1 MSSQVSATHVSQAR
15 RYLLIGLAALVV
27 VLAALIVIPSFSRS
41 RESARMISDGLVP
54 ATAQAPIGQARYAAK
69 AIGRG
74 GSGARGGGLMGGGGA
89 MRAGGGPVEAGFEA
103 EAPAPSTP
111 SATLPWPSG
120 PMLIRTASLL
130 VRVDDVATAH
140 DEVAR
145 IARAAQGYIA
155 ETTFNS
161 ESGPASATITIRVPS
176 QGLDSVIDR
185 ITKLGKLLSKQIS
198 AQEVTEEYVDL
209 GSRRRNLE
217 KEEQRL
223 IELLQRA
230 GKMRDLLE
238 VEQTLAR
245 VRGQIEQISGRMRY
259 LENRVSLSTVTVML
273 EGPQPRPGVGSPT
286 WAASDVVREAARSL
300 LATGRSLAT
309 LVIWL
314 GVYSPVWAPLVILLI
329 WLIRRT
335 SPRRLETP
343 TAGS

>member
-1 MSSQVSATHVSQAR
+1 MGSQVSVSRASQAR
-15 RYLLIGLAALVV
+15 RYLLIGLTVLVV
-27 VLAALIVIPSFSRS
+27 VLVALIVIPSFSRS
-41 RESARMISDGLVP
+41 RESARMVSDELAP
-54 ATAQAPIGQARYAAK
+54 ASAPAPYAAK
-69 AIGRG
+69 MMG
-74 GSGARGGGLMGGGGA
+74 GGGGGARGGMG
-89 MRAGGGPVEAGFEA
+89 RGGGPSLAADSAPIEAGFEA
-103 EAPAPSTP
+103 EEPAPSIRG
-111 SATLPWPSG
+111 AALPWPSG
-120 PMLIRTASLL
+120 PMLIRAASLQM
-130 VRVDDVATAH
+130 RVDDVATAH
-140 DEVAR
+140 EEVAR

-185 ITKLGKLLSKQIS
+185 ISKLGKLLSKHIS

-209 GSRRRNLE
+209 SSRRRNLE

-223 IELLQRA
+223 LELLQRA

-273 EGPQPRPGVGSPT
+273 EGPQPKPGAGSPT

-309 LVIWL
+309 LAIWL
-314 GVYSPVWAPLVILLI
+314 GVYSLLWVPFVVLLI
-329 WLIRRT
+329 WLIRRA
-335 SPRRLETP
+335 SPRRLDTP

>member
-1 MSSQVSATHVSQAR
+1 MSSQVSAPRVSQTR
-15 RYLLIGLAALVV
+15 RYLLIGLAVLIV
-27 VLAALIVIPSFSRS
+27 VLAALILIPSFSRS
-41 RESARMISDGLVP
+41 RENARVASDGFAPVTAP
-54 ATAQAPIGQARYAAK
+54 ASMAEARYASKSIGTGGGGRAG
-69 AIGRG
+69 GRG
-74 GSGARGGGLMGGGGA
+74 GGGGGGMRGGG
-89 MRAGGGPVEAGFEA
+89 GPAEAGFEA
-103 EAPAPSTP
+103 EAPVPSIPT
-111 SATLPWPSG
+111 AALPWPSG
-120 PMLIRTASLL
+120 PMLIRTATLQ

-140 DEVAR
+140 EEVAR

-161 ESGPASATITIRVPS
+161 ESGPASASITIRVPS

-185 ITKLGKLLSKQIS
+185 VSKLGKLLSKHIN

-273 EGPQPRPGVGSPT
+273 EGPQPRPGTGSPT
-286 WAASDVVREAARSL
+286 WAATDVVREAARSL

-309 LVIWL
+309 LAIWL
-314 GVYSPVWAPLVILLI
+314 GVYSPVWAPLAILLI

-343 TAGS
+343 AAGS